1 MATRKKQPPVEL
13 KGWKEIA
20 DFLGQ
25 PVALAKRWSRT
36 EQLPIVKKGR
46 YVTTTEDALNR
57 WLGEGKR
64 IASSND
70 DLTEC
75 LKAGLK
81 SARKS
86 A

>member
-25 PVALAKRWSRT
+25 SVALAQRWSRT

-46 YVTTTEDALNR
+46 NVTSTKDALNR

-70 DLTEC
+70 DLTEG
-75 LKAGLK
+75 LKAALK
-81 SARKS
+81 AARKS